1 MTYMKKTRLTLLF
14 LIAFTLAACSSSPR
28 ATPSLPSTPL
38 NSPSAEAP
46 TTNEIPS
53 PSAEALPANA
63 IATPSAEA
71 PTTNIAA
78 QEIVID
84 DFEKPTTAWKAGTQP
99 NYTDS
104 SAVKVAVS
112 SEYASRGNNSLAL
125 TFGNDKPKAIFILE
139 GQFDASKGDTLAFE
153 LNDPQGTVAAVAIA
167 ICTGNDW
174 YWHESTLLPVQP
186 GANNMAF
193 DLAAPSYK
201 TAAVN
206 WELRATIANRQDVK
220 RYVVILYPTASGTVY
235 LDNFRLLPAG
245 ATVAFLPTTQPPEFT
260 PGPSPTPA
268 PCPGKAALP
277 ASEAPLALSLA
288 STPLPARY
296 ELVEFDLQT
305 SYTAQNPYDPAEID
319 LMLNVTAPDGSQF
332 SVPAF
337 WFQDFDPATASP
349 CGQPG
354 WKARLTPDQEG
365 EWTVQAEIA
374 SQKITSQPLKFTA
387 GAAGTPGFVRLHPQ
401 NPNYF
406 AFDDGST
413 FFPVGLNIG
422 WWQSSPLDDYA
433 RWMDQLSA
441 NGGTLIRVWM
451 ASRSFGIEW
460 NDTGLGNYDGRQ
472 YRAWLLD
479 QLFQMARQ
487 RGIYIE
493 LVLLN
498 HGAFSENTNPEW
510 KYNPYNAA
518 LGGPLDSPAEFA
530 RNETARQYFQRRL
543 RYIAARWGYSTN
555 LFAWE
560 WWNEVNWTPISTD
573 DLAAWVVEMTA
584 FLKPYDPYDHL
595 VSISYAGSGWP
606 QVLAL
611 PEINFLQQ
619 HEYSFLD
626 PLEEFPKLLEWE
638 KGFAPGK
645 PVLFAEFGYATTSED
660 ETSFDQQ
667 GIHLHNG
674 LWAATFSG
682 FASPAMYWW
691 WDSYIDPLGLW
702 GQFGSLTGFLQGQ
715 DLATLTPVEAGKIK
729 LSDPAAWVM
738 ALGSDDHLLAWVR
751 NSTYNAYLA
760 QTRRNNDVRFKKTPE
775 SEWRYQLETLT
786 GLTLTVTGLQDGSYT
801 AKWYDPST
809 GQWLTESTVT
819 VEDGNLM
826 LDVPAFS
833 IDVAL
838 WIEPVK

>member
-1 MTYMKKTRLTLLF
+1 MKKTLIIFLFFFISTLV
-14 LIAFTLAACSSSPR
+14 ACSSSPR
-28 ATPSLPSTPL
+28 ATGTLPPNPESSFSR
-38 NSPSAEAP
+38 SPTLSAVAP
-46 TTNEIPS
+46 TTNQNPS
-53 PSAEALPANA
+53 PSVKAPATNAIPAN
-63 IATPSAEA
+63 
-71 PTTNIAA
+71 NVAA
-78 QEIVID
+78 QETVID
-84 DFEKPTTAWKAGTQP
+84 NFEKPVTAWKAGTQP
-99 NYTDS
+99 SYTDS

-112 SEYASRGNNSLAL
+112 SEYASQGNNSLAL
-125 TFGNDKPKAIFILE
+125 TFGNDKPKAIFVLE
-139 GQFDASKGDTLAFE
+139 GQFDASKGATLSFE
-153 LNDPQGTVAAVAIA
+153 LNDPQGAVKAVAIA
-167 ICTGNDW
+167 ICTGTDW
-174 YWHESTLLPVQP
+174 YWHESALLPIQP
-186 GANNMAF
+186 GANSLAF
-193 DLAAPSYK
+193 DLTASTYK
-201 TAAVN
+201 TTASN
-206 WELRATIANRQDVK
+206 WENTTAIANRQDVK

-235 LDNFRLLPAG
+235 LDDFRLLPAG
-245 ATVAFLPTTQPPEFT
+245 AAVAFLPTTQPPEFT

-268 PCPGKAALP
+268 PCPGKATLP
-277 ASEAPLALSLA
+277 SSETPLALSLA
-288 STPLPARY
+288 SSPLPARY

-305 SYTAQNPYDPAEID
+305 SYRVQNPYDPAEID
-319 LMLNVTAPDGSQF
+319 LLLHVTAPDGSQF

-337 WFQDFDPATASP
+337 WFQDFDPVAASP
-349 CGQPG
+349 CGFPG

-374 SQKITSQPLKFTA
+374 GQDISSQPLKFTA
-387 GAAGTPGFVRLHPQ
+387 GAAATPGFVRLHPQ

-422 WWQSSPLDDYA
+422 WWQSSPLEDYA

-451 ASRSFGIEW
+451 ASWSFGIEW

-479 QLFQMARQ
+479 QLFEMARQ

-510 KYNPYNAA
+510 EYNPYNAA

-530 RNETARQYFQRRL
+530 SDETARQYFQRRL
-543 RYIAARWGYSTN
+543 RYIAARWGYSTH

-560 WWNEVNWTPISTD
+560 WWNEVNWTPISTA

-595 VSISYAGSGWP
+595 VSISYAGTGWRE
-606 QVLAL
+606 VLDL
-611 PEINFLQQ
+611 PEIDFIQH
-619 HEYSFLD
+619 HEYSYLD
-626 PLEEFPKLLEWE
+626 PMEEFPKLLEWE
-638 KGFAPGK
+638 NGLAPGK
-645 PVLFAEFGYATTSED
+645 PVLFAEFGYSAGRED
-660 ETSFDQQ
+660 TTSFDQQ

-702 GQFGSLTGFLQGQ
+702 GQFGGLTTFLQGQ
-715 DLATLTPVEAGKIK
+715 DLALYAPVEAGKITT
-729 LSDPAAWVM
+729 SDPAAWVM
-738 ALGSDDHLLAWVR
+738 ALGDDGHLLAWVR
-751 NSTYNAYLA
+751 NYPYIAFLA
-760 QTRRNNDVRFKKTPE
+760 QSRYDNDVRYKKTPQA
-775 SEWRYQLETLT
+775 EWHYQLDPLT
-786 GLTLTVTGLQDGSYT
+786 GLRLTITGLQDGSYT

-819 VEDGNLM
+819 IQDGILVLDIPTFSNDLALLVEL
-826 LDVPAFS
+826 A
-833 IDVAL
+833 
-838 WIEPVK
+838 K